1 MTDRT
6 VFGGDAGTA
15 KDIAGF
21 AGDVETD
28 IEVRPAPNAPRTPR
42 PRDGAG
48 DERMRRLE
56 ERLDQLM
63 RELER
68 QRAENR
74 DRKQD
79 A

>member
-1 MTDRT
+1 
-6 VFGGDAGTA
+6 
-15 KDIAGF
+15 
-21 AGDVETD
+21 
-28 IEVRPAPNAPRTPR
+28 
-42 PRDGAG
+42 
-48 DERMRRLE
+48 MRRLE